1 MIHADDTGLKDS
13 VAYRMLAWR
22 HRHRRIGVFAI
33 AAKTD
38 GEPARAW
45 AECRQCAAMFEFVC
59 DEVWQLAEGEER
71 MCVVGPGGA
80 EAAGIEAAH

>member
-1 MIHADDTGLKDS
+1 MIHADESELKDS

-33 AAKTD
+33 VAEIG
-38 GEPARAW
+38 GESARAW
-45 AECRQCAAMFEFVC
+45 AECGQCAAMFEFVR
-59 DEVWQLAEGEER
+59 DEVWQLADGGER
-71 MCVVGPGGA
+71 MSAGGRSGV

>member
-13 VAYRMLAWR
+13 VAYRMLGWR

-33 AAKTD
+33 MAEIG

-45 AECRQCAAMFEFVC
+45 AECRQCAGMFEFVC
-59 DEVWQLAEGEER
+59 DEVWQLAEGVER
-71 MCVVGPGGA
+71 MDAGGGSGA
-80 EAAGIEAAH
+80 EAAVEAAH